1 MRSATMEAVPNP
13 RYLSNLDYRL
23 VGIERAPAAAR
34 YGENSRSSG
43 LGYDSVSYANLRR
56 LPALLGYRYGV
67 ALLFVGTALVLSL
80 LVQPSLPDG
89 FLVFFLSAVM
99 LAGWFGRTGAGLFAV
114 VVSMPAVGYTG
125 QRLRGNGFVPLF
137 RPHSV
142 RRENPVAESLTLA

>member
-1 MRSATMEAVPNP
+1 MEKIPEAIGWGMIPSLMRISA
-13 RYLSNLDYRL
+13 
-23 VGIERAPAAAR
+23 
-34 YGENSRSSG
+34 
-43 LGYDSVSYANLRR
+43 
-56 LPALLGYRYGV
+56 LPGYRYGV
-67 ALLFVGTALVLSL
+67 ALLFVGAALVLSL

-142 RRENPVAESLTLA
+142 RRENPVAESLTVAALYERRAFLKSTKYRRS